1 MLGYQDLQSLSF
13 ITEELTVN
21 YHLSVMKPTQQNQLT
36 RIFRKTSS
44 SIKKLLVDMLQ
55 YNPYFRPNI
64 EECLESEVF
73 NSIRV
78 NKIEKVQTSEIELDI
93 LNPHTFDYKTGVSL
107 TYSID

>member
-1 MLGYQDLQSLSF
+1 
-13 ITEELTVN
+13 
-21 YHLSVMKPTQQNQLT
+21 
-36 RIFRKTSS
+36 
-44 SIKKLLVDMLQ
+44 MLQ

-107 TYSID
+107 TYSIDQYKKLLLKEMKSFKKWPYTIEPQGKSCGYQDITGENLLYYIFS